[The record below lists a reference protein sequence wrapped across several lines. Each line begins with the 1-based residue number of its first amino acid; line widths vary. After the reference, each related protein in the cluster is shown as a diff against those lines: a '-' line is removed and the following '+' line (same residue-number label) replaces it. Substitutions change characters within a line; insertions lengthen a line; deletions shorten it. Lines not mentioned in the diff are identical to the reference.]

1 MDKSAALKCVSGR
14 VRDQRRAQLICEYAR
29 LVVFADVWLS
39 LCVAVER
46 ETSDERRAAIPSGA
60 PGMVPEWVRYVRG
73 GEAWTTK
80 AERAEVT

>member
-1 MDKSAALKCVSGR
+1 MAESVTSAVPSSFASMPGWLF
-14 VRDQRRAQLICEYAR
+14 
-29 LVVFADVWLS
+29 FADVWLS
-39 LCVAVER
+39 LCVAVGK